1 MTHKTT
7 DISEVI
13 QPFTLY
19 TGRKIQVTFT
29 YKNQPTK
36 LSFFWALERRSLPH
50 DFITHTQQQF
60 LDTTNYTSTLQ
71 VTEDA
76 YKTNGRFTL

>member
-50 DFITHTQQQF
+50 NFITHTQ
-60 LDTTNYTSTLQ
+60 
-71 VTEDA
+71 
-76 YKTNGRFTL
+76 